1 MLIIECSIL
10 LQDNKMVEN
19 EIPVRIR
26 RSAYDTLMKRGEK
39 SIKDAID
46 NLLNCSVSHV
56 VQTAI
61 GRVSTGNNGLTRK
74 QISDGYV
81 IMLCTINE
89 NSRYVDIAL
98 TRKQLEDLREIIRI
112 ELELMDKFGD
122 LQGIKPQ

>member
-1 MLIIECSIL
+1 MLIIECGIL
-10 LQDNKMVEN
+10 PQDIEMAEN
-19 EIPVRIR
+19 EISIRIR
-26 RSAYDTLMKRGEK
+26 RTAYDTLIKRGEK

-81 IMLCTINE
+81 IMLCTLDKND
-89 NSRYVDIAL
+89 RYVDIAL
-98 TRKQLEDLREIIRI
+98 TREQLSDLQENIRV
-112 ELELMDKFGD
+112 ELELMDEFGD
-122 LQGIKPQ
+122 LKGIKPV

>member
-1 MLIIECSIL
+1 MLIVECGIL
-10 LQDNKMVEN
+10 PQDNEMAEK
-19 EIPVRIR
+19 EISIRIR
-26 RSAYDTLMKRGEK
+26 RTAYETLMKRGEK

-46 NLLNCSVSHV
+46 KLLNCSASHV

-81 IMLCTINE
+81 AMICTIDE
-89 NSRYVDIAL
+89 NNRYVDIAL

>member
-1 MLIIECSIL
+1 MLIVECGIL
-10 LQDNKMVEN
+10 PQDNEMAEK
-19 EIPVRIR
+19 EISIRIR
-26 RSAYDTLMKRGEK
+26 RTAYETLMKRGEK

-89 NSRYVDIAL
+89 NNRYVDIAL
-98 TRKQLEDLREIIRI
+98 TRKQLEDLREIIRVD
-112 ELELMDKFGD
+112 LELMDKFGD
-122 LQGIKPQ
+122 LQGIKPL

>member
-1 MLIIECSIL
+1 MLIVECSIL
-10 LQDNKMVEN
+10 LQDDEMVEK
-19 EIPVRIR
+19 EISVRIR
-26 RSAYDTLMKRGEK
+26 RTAYDTLIKRGEK

-46 NLLNCSVSHV
+46 NLLDCTKSHV

-81 IMLCTINE
+81 GMICTIDKN
-89 NSRYVDIAL
+89 NRYVDIAL
-98 TRKQLEDLREIIRI
+98 TRDQLEDLQEIIRV

-122 LQGIKPQ
+122 LQGIKPL

>member
-1 MLIIECSIL
+1 MLIIECGIL
-10 LQDNKMVEN
+10 PQDNEMAEK
-19 EIPVRIR
+19 EISIRIR
-26 RSAYDTLMKRGEK
+26 RTAYETLMKRGEK

-46 NLLNCSVSHV
+46 KLLDCTKSHV

-81 IMLCTINE
+81 AMICTIDE
-89 NSRYVDIAL
+89 NNRYVDIAL

-112 ELELMDKFGD
+112 ELELMDKFGN
-122 LQGIKPQ
+122 LQGIKPL

>member
-1 MLIIECSIL
+1 MLVIECGILPQDIEMAEKEISI
-10 LQDNKMVEN
+10 
-19 EIPVRIR
+19 RIR
-26 RSAYDTLMKRGEK
+26 RTAYDTLIKRGEK

-46 NLLNCSVSHV
+46 KLLDCSVSHV

-98 TRKQLEDLREIIRI
+98 TRKQLEDLREIIRAD
-112 ELELMDKFGD
+112 LELMDKFGD
-122 LQGIKPQ
+122 LQGIKPL

>member
-10 LQDNKMVEN
+10 PQDIEMAEK
-19 EIPVRIR
+19 EISIRIR
-26 RSAYDTLMKRGEK
+26 RTAYDTLMKRGEK

-81 IMLCTINE
+81 IMLCTIDE
-89 NSRYVDIAL
+89 NNRYVDIAL